1 MSPRTGRPPSDNPK
15 RNDTRIRMTDD
26 EIFMLNYC
34 CEILNLTKTEVI
46 SRGIK
51 RCTQKRKKKQNNK
64 RNSP

>member
-51 RCTQKRKKKQNNK
+51 KMYTEAQKKAKQ
-64 RNSP
+64 